1 MKKVLI
7 TGASGFIG
15 SYLKENLT
23 SYEISTLSLH
33 DPYWRKQSIDA
44 DVVIHC
50 AGLAHVSSK
59 ISEEKYKEINSDMA
73 FEVASFAKTNH
84 VRQFIFLST
93 ILIYGTGHIGEI
105 NYNSLTNHQSIYSK
119 SKLNVENRLQ
129 LLNDDLFTISNI
141 RIPLIYGANAKGNLR
156 TILSWAHYFF
166 MFPEMN
172 NKRTYLSLNDLTQSI
187 SKIIEVNLSGI
198 ILIGEE
204 KPVSTFQIIKAVR
217 GRKNK
222 NLFKFNFFNLLIKRI
237 RTRNQLIG
245 KIFGDAYYKEDY
257 LTIAINRSIL
267 DWISTNEE

>member
-15 SYLKENLT
+15 SFLQEHL
-23 SYEISTLSLH
+23 SGYEISTLSLR
-33 DPYWRKQSIDA
+33 DPKWKNKPIDA

-59 ISEEKYKEINSDMA
+59 ISEEKYKEINSDVA
-73 FEVASFAKTNH
+73 FEFASFAKSNN
-84 VRQFIFLST
+84 VKQFIFLST

-105 NYNSLTNHQSIYSK
+105 NPNTLPNPQSLYSK
-119 SKLNVENRLQ
+119 SKLNAEIRLQ
-129 LLNDDLFTISNI
+129 LLNDELFTISTI
-141 RIPLIYGANAKGNLR
+141 RLPLIYGANAKGNLR
-156 TILSWAHYFF
+156 TILSWAPYFF

-245 KIFGDAYYKEDY
+245 KIFGDDYYKEDY